1 MKLLKTYKKYSV
13 KLLNMTKINNGIY
26 ILKTRLY
33 IIGKGTGHDD
43 MTSQQRR
50 KKNEKRVVQALGCI
64 LAMTMVVGSLT
75 ACGGKSEK
83 KAEKKA
89 GSDVKV
95 AIICSAAGQ
104 NDNGYNQS
112 AVEGAKKAADEFGI
126 EYKVVEPTTGVP
138 QALESL
144 ADDGYNVIFNLE
156 YDFEA
161 LIQGTGGAQPIAEMY
176 PDTTFV
182 CVNDNPNQDEDGNT
196 IHDNVISVLFDVHQA
211 SFVAGAL
218 TTLVNENAETLF
230 GTDGYNFTPADN
242 GGRSVGFIGGTNSN
256 GITVF
261 SYGYIEGIN
270 YEAEKLGV
278 NYDYYAKYDA
288 GFADSATGS
297 TVAGTYYNQG
307 ANIVFSVAG
316 SVGDGVASKAKEEG
330 KLAIQVDA
338 NKDDQQPGYVLT
350 SVIKNTEVPV
360 YDIVKE
366 AVNGKIDKMDRAQ
379 TYSLASGAASITDLS
394 EISKHIQDS
403 GKDKWEEI
411 KTEIKDV
418 EDKISDGTIV
428 VTDAQSGEEFDASKC
443 PNVTVK

>member
-1 MKLLKTYKKYSV
+1 MK
-13 KLLNMTKINNGIY
+13 
-26 ILKTRLY
+26 
-33 IIGKGTGHDD
+33 
-43 MTSQQRR
+43 
-50 KKNEKRVVQALGCI
+50 KRVVQALGCI

-242 GGRSVGFIGGTNSN
+242 GGRSVGFIGGTNSK

>member
-1 MKLLKTYKKYSV
+1 MK
-13 KLLNMTKINNGIY
+13 
-26 ILKTRLY
+26 
-33 IIGKGTGHDD
+33 
-43 MTSQQRR
+43 
-50 KKNEKRVVQALGCI
+50 KRVVQALGCI

-242 GGRSVGFIGGTNSN
+242 AGRSVGFIGGTNSN

>member
-1 MKLLKTYKKYSV
+1 MK
-13 KLLNMTKINNGIY
+13 
-26 ILKTRLY
+26 
-33 IIGKGTGHDD
+33 
-43 MTSQQRR
+43 
-50 KKNEKRVVQALGCI
+50 KRVVQALGCI

-316 SVGDGVASKAKEEG
+316 SVGDGVASKAKGEG

-403 GKDKWEEI
+403 GKDKWGEI

>member
-1 MKLLKTYKKYSV
+1 ME
-13 KLLNMTKINNGIY
+13 
-26 ILKTRLY
+26 R
-33 IIGKGTGHDD
+33 
-43 MTSQQRR
+43 
-50 KKNEKRVVQALGCI
+50 
-64 LAMTMVVGSLT
+64 
-75 ACGGKSEK
+75 
-83 KAEKKA
+83 
-89 GSDVKV
+89 
-95 AIICSAAGQ
+95 
-104 NDNGYNQS
+104 QS
-112 AVEGAKKAADEFGI
+112 MI
-126 EYKVVEPTTGVP
+126 
-138 QALESL
+138 
-144 ADDGYNVIFNLE
+144 
-156 YDFEA
+156 
-161 LIQGTGGAQPIAEMY
+161 
-176 PDTTFV
+176 
-182 CVNDNPNQDEDGNT
+182 
-196 IHDNVISVLFDVHQA
+196 ISVLFDVHQA

-338 NKDDQQPGYVLT
+338 NKDDQQPRYVLT

>member
-1 MKLLKTYKKYSV
+1 MK
-13 KLLNMTKINNGIY
+13 
-26 ILKTRLY
+26 
-33 IIGKGTGHDD
+33 
-43 MTSQQRR
+43 
-50 KKNEKRVVQALGCI
+50 KRVVQALGCI

-242 GGRSVGFIGGTNSN
+242 GERSVGFIGGTNSN

>member
-1 MKLLKTYKKYSV
+1 MK
-13 KLLNMTKINNGIY
+13 
-26 ILKTRLY
+26 
-33 IIGKGTGHDD
+33 
-43 MTSQQRR
+43 
-50 KKNEKRVVQALGCI
+50 KRVVQALGCI

-126 EYKVVEPTTGVP
+126 EYKVVEPITGVP

>member
-1 MKLLKTYKKYSV
+1 MK
-13 KLLNMTKINNGIY
+13 
-26 ILKTRLY
+26 
-33 IIGKGTGHDD
+33 
-43 MTSQQRR
+43 
-50 KKNEKRVVQALGCI
+50 KRVVQALGCI

-316 SVGDGVASKAKEEG
+316 SVGYGVASKAKEEG

>member
-1 MKLLKTYKKYSV
+1 MK
-13 KLLNMTKINNGIY
+13 
-26 ILKTRLY
+26 
-33 IIGKGTGHDD
+33 
-43 MTSQQRR
+43 
-50 KKNEKRVVQALGCI
+50 KRVVQALGCI

-443 PNVTVK
+443 PNVRVK